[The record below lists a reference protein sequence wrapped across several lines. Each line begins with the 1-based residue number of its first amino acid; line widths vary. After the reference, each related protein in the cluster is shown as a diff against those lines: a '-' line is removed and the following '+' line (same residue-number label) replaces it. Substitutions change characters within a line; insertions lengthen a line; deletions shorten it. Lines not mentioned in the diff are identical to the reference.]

1 MKGRFPEKIGR
12 QFSSFFF
19 LSFFL
24 ALFGL
29 FISFLFSFNLLE
41 RLKRSAFQRR
51 PRMIPCLLAA
61 AAMVMRYG
69 RLCAENR
76 RGHCPLPPHDL
87 ITLPTPCRC
96 LQVPQAPPMNTISNV
111 EAARLCGS
119 SIEWAV
125 TVKESRALGS
135 GITGVSATWLHR
147 WTFPLLLQGA
157 AAALAA

>member
-1 MKGRFPEKIGR
+1 MVDYVLKIVVDMSTTSPR
-12 QFSSFFF
+12 
-19 LSFFL
+19 
-24 ALFGL
+24 AL
-29 FISFLFSFNLLE
+29 
-41 RLKRSAFQRR
+41 
-51 PRMIPCLLAA
+51 
-61 AAMVMRYG
+61 Y
-69 RLCAENR
+69 
-76 RGHCPLPPHDL
+76 
-87 ITLPTPCRC
+87 TLPTPCRC

-157 AAALAA
+157 AAALAAWLAREYAMVSPRSTWPEP